1 MLTRFLEDARKKLI
15 ETGAR
20 NRLIHTPSENK
31 RSKSVILE
39 AADPDQVFNLL
50 VRNRQPFGFLP
61 APERLPAV
69 VEVGAH
75 PRPLDSRNQAKLQTQ
90 LTPEGL
96 QKRLLGLHRD
106 ARTLEE
112 EQGVN
117 VLFLA
122 IGFLRW
128 FEDERSDIPREAPLI
143 LVPVSLARNS
153 ARSHFSLAARD
164 DDIAT
169 NLPLKCELS
178 TLEKCRHLVH
188 AAPG

>member
-106 ARTLEE
+106 ARTRRRAGR
-112 EQGVN
+112 QRT
-117 VLFLA
+117 LFGNWLFEMVRGRA
-122 IGFLRW
+122 FGHPPGGAANPGTRFLGPKQ
-128 FEDERSDIPREAPLI
+128 RSISLQPRCTG
-143 LVPVSLARNS
+143 R
-153 ARSHFSLAARD
+153 
-164 DDIAT
+164 
-169 NLPLKCELS
+169 
-178 TLEKCRHLVH
+178 
-188 AAPG
+188 